1 MAAYAELIVS
11 MISFYL
17 CGATFLNKFFGRVFW
32 PVGKPLGIWK
42 KAPAGSALLLAID
55 NNNYLQ
61 SASIVRD
68 DNISWELHNIYRAHY
83 LHGFLSPIACEKAK
97 TILSRYYMIHGMEG
111 NYEKRIP
118 TKTVC

>member
-1 MAAYAELIVS
+1 
-11 MISFYL
+11 MIFKKANRALYNEIMKCL
-17 CGATFLNKFFGRVFW
+17 DEVI
-32 PVGKPLGIWK
+32 LGYIWK
-42 KAPAGSALLLAID
+42 KAPAGSALLLVID

-68 DNISWELHNIYRAHY
+68 DNISWELHNIYHAQY

-97 TILSRYYMIHGMEG
+97 MILSRYYMIHGMEG
-111 NYEKRIP
+111 NYGKRIP